1 MYRKLV
7 CMTDPNDQPLGDPAA
22 TLALIEAQRATAE
35 RSLNPHPIVWYGP
48 WGTAWLLGFGLLFL
62 RFGPDGKV
70 FVDMPHWLPLVVLYA
85 LLIGALA
92 VSTVFAGRAFK
103 HVRGESARQGALY
116 GLAWALTF
124 VGVGTTTGVFAE
136 HLPDDLGGM
145 LWGSVSVAAVGTLHM
160 AGAAIWRDLRMFILG
175 VWITVT
181 NIAGVLAGPGWHSLL
196 IAVLGG
202 GGMLATGVVLWLRS
216 GR

>member
-1 MYRKLV
+1 M
-7 CMTDPNDQPLGDPAA
+7 MDPDDRPLSDPAA

-35 RSLNPHPIVWYGP
+35 RRLNPHPIVWYGP

-70 FVDMPHWLPLVVLYA
+70 FVDMPEWLPLVVLYA
-85 LLIGALA
+85 SLVGALV
-92 VSTVFAGRAFK
+92 VSTLFASRAFK
-103 HVRGESARQGALY
+103 HVRGESARQGTMY

-124 VGVGTTTGVFAE
+124 AGIGTTTGVFADR
-136 HLPDDLGGM
+136 LPDDLGGM
-145 LWGSVSVAAVGTLHM
+145 LWGSVSVAAVGTMHM
-160 AGAAIWRDLRMFILG
+160 AGAAIWRDLMMFILG
-175 VWITVT
+175 AWITVV

-202 GGMLATGVVLWLRS
+202 GGMLGTGVVLWLRS
-216 GR
+216 RR